1 MTELDMLDLLP
12 EQDRTAMTAFLAMMK
27 GTNSLEDRMNAEH
40 VTQKLEIDRQT
51 EDHRF
56 QKAKLEHNKNIIDRL
71 FSFLAVLVV
80 AGLIATILVLFRDN
94 PEMVEKILVAV
105 GGLIAGAIG
114 GYGFGKSKRSE

>member
-1 MTELDMLDLLP
+1 MLDLLP